1 MDVAIGKGA
10 GSVEEMWRPCGTRC
24 WSGGRHCDGG
34 RRETR
39 ANIDVAIREGAR
51 NMGEKWR
58 PSGTGC
64 WSRGRNCD
72 GGEGAGSVEE
82 KWRPSRTRRWS
93 RGRQRDGDANG
104 LTEALSERNSLFGLV
119 SQIRQGR
126 SSD

>member
-1 MDVAIGKGA
+1 MGVAIGEGA
-10 GSVEEMWRPCGTRC
+10 GSVEQKWGPGGTRC
-24 WSGGRHCDGG
+24 WSGGRQCDGG

-39 ANIDVAIREGAR
+39 ADIDVAIREGTGS
-51 NMGEKWR
+51 MGEKLR

-64 WSRGRNCD
+64 WSRGRKCD
-72 GGEGAGSVEE
+72 GGEGAGSVE

-104 LTEALSERNSLFGLV
+104 LTEALSERNSLFNMV